1 MMIEHVDQ
9 AWRRLEVRHLAA
21 LEVTAR
27 LGSFRAA
34 AAALGYSQSALS
46 GQIAALEAMVG
57 TPLLDRPRG
66 APAVSPT
73 PAGRLL
79 LERAARIGDILAST
93 RADLA
98 ALVAE
103 HAVLRVGIFQSASA
117 RLLPGLIRA
126 FRAALPDV
134 DVRLHEALDPQE
146 LTELALQGELDTIF
160 LASAPPD
167 AALARIHLL
176 DDPYVL
182 LVPHDHPL
190 AAATS
195 VDPAGVARLPLI
207 TYRSLR
213 ADLLPTALLP
223 RDRALD
229 IIFRSDDDATVR
241 ALVAGGVGAALIPRL
256 SVEPGD
262 PRAIAIPIRPSLP
275 ARQILL
281 AWLKTRAPS
290 PTLQAFVDSA
300 VRTCAA
306 YRLTWTREAER
317 AEPGSE

>member
-1 MMIEHVDQ
+1 MIGNIDQ

-46 GQIAALEAMVG
+46 GQIAALETIVG
-57 TPLLDRPRG
+57 MPLLNRPRG

-73 PAGRLL
+73 PAGHLL

-98 ALVAE
+98 TLAAE

-117 RLLPGLIRA
+117 RLLPPLIRA

-134 DVRLHEALDPQE
+134 DVRLHEVLDPQE
-146 LTELALQGELDTIF
+146 LTDLALLGDLDVVF
-160 LASAPPD
+160 VGNPPLD
-167 AALARIHLL
+167 DALARVHLL

-182 LVPHDHPL
+182 LVSDDHPL
-190 AAATS
+190 VAATS
-195 VDPAGVARLPLI
+195 VDPATVARLPLI

-223 RDRALD
+223 RDCALN

-241 ALVAGGVGAALIPRL
+241 ALVTAGVGAALVPRL

-262 PRAIAIPIRPSLP
+262 RRAHAIPILPSLP
-275 ARQILL
+275 ARQIYL
-281 AWLKTRAPS
+281 AWLKSRAPA
-290 PTLQAFVDSA
+290 PALQRFVDEA
-300 VRTCAA
+300 LRTCAT
-306 YRLTWTREAER
+306 YRLT
-317 AEPGSE
+317 

>member
-1 MMIEHVDQ
+1 MLVIGDIDQ
-9 AWRRLEVRHLAA
+9 TWRRLEVRHLAA

-27 LGSFRAA
+27 LGSFRSA

-46 GQIAALEAMVG
+46 GQIAALETIVG

-79 LERAARIGDILAST
+79 LDRAARIGDILAST

-98 ALVAE
+98 ALAAE

-117 RLLPGLIRA
+117 RLLPPLVRA

-134 DVRLHEALDPQE
+134 EVRLHEALDPQE
-146 LTELALQGELDTIF
+146 LTDLALLGDLDLVF
-160 LASAPPD
+160 VSDPPRDD
-167 AALARIHLL
+167 ALERLHLL

-182 LVPHDHPL
+182 LVADDHPL
-190 AAATS
+190 AAADN
-195 VDPAGVARLPLI
+195 VDPATVSRLPLI

-213 ADLLPTALLP
+213 ADLLPTTLLP

-229 IIFRSDDDATVR
+229 VIFRSDDDATVR
-241 ALVAGGVGAALIPRL
+241 ALVAAGVGVALIPKL
-256 SVEPGD
+256 SVEPAD
-262 PRAIAIPIRPSLP
+262 TRTHAIPILPSLP
-275 ARQILL
+275 ARRLFL
-281 AWLKTRAPS
+281 AWLRARAPS
-290 PTLQAFVDSA
+290 PARECFVD
-300 VRTCAA
+300 AA
-306 YRLTWTREAER
+306 LTACETYRQT
-317 AEPGSE
+317 

>member
-1 MMIEHVDQ
+1 VIGNIDQ

-46 GQIAALEAMVG
+46 GQIAALEAIVG
-57 TPLLDRPRG
+57 TPLLNRPRG

-73 PAGRLL
+73 AAGHLL
-79 LERAARIGDILAST
+79 LDRAARIGDILAST

-98 ALVAE
+98 TLAAE

-117 RLLPGLIRA
+117 RLLPPLIRA
-126 FRAALPDV
+126 FRAAQPDV

-146 LTELALQGELDTIF
+146 LTDLALIGDLDIVF
-160 LASAPPD
+160 SGNPPLD
-167 AALARIHLL
+167 DALARVHLL

-182 LVPHDHPL
+182 LVSDDHPL
-190 AAATS
+190 ATATS
-195 VDPAGVARLPLI
+195 VDPATVARLPLI

-223 RDRALD
+223 RDSPLD

-241 ALVAGGVGAALIPRL
+241 ALVAAGVGAALIPRL

-262 PRAIAIPIRPSLP
+262 TRAHAIPILPSLP
-275 ARQILL
+275 ARQIFL
-281 AWLKTRAPS
+281 AWLKSRAPS
-290 PTLQAFVDSA
+290 PALQRFVNTALETSA
-300 VRTCAA
+300 T
-306 YRLTWTREAER
+306 YRL
-317 AEPGSE
+317 P

>member
-1 MMIEHVDQ
+1 VIGNIDQ
-9 AWRRLEVRHLAA
+9 GWRRLEVRHLAA

-34 AAALGYSQSALS
+34 ATVLGYSQSALS
-46 GQIAALEAMVG
+46 GQIAALEAIVG
-57 TPLLDRPRG
+57 TSLLNRPRG

-73 PAGRLL
+73 PAGHLL

-98 ALVAE
+98 TLAAE

-117 RLLPGLIRA
+117 RLLPPLIRA
-126 FRAALPDV
+126 FRAARPDV
-134 DVRLHEALDPQE
+134 DVRLHEALDPRD
-146 LTELALQGELDTIF
+146 LIDLALGGELDVVF
-160 LASAPPD
+160 SGNPPPD
-167 AALARIHLL
+167 DALTRVHLL

-182 LVPHDHPL
+182 LVSADHPL
-190 AAATS
+190 ASAAS
-195 VDPAGVARLPLI
+195 VDPAGVAQLPLI

-223 RDRALD
+223 GASALN

-241 ALVAGGVGAALIPRL
+241 ALVAAGVGAALIPRL

-262 PRAIAIPIRPSLP
+262 ARVRAIPMLPSLP
-275 ARQILL
+275 ARQIFV
-281 AWLKTRAPS
+281 AWLKSRSPS
-290 PTLQAFVDSA
+290 PELRSFVDAALTTSA
-300 VRTCAA
+300 P
-306 YRLTWTREAER
+306 YRL
-317 AEPGSE
+317 S

>member
-1 MMIEHVDQ
+1 MIGNIDQ

-46 GQIAALEAMVG
+46 GQIAALEAIVG
-57 TPLLDRPRG
+57 TPLLYRPRG

-79 LERAARIGDILAST
+79 LDRAARIGDILAST

-98 ALVAE
+98 SLAAE

-117 RLLPGLIRA
+117 RLLPPLIRA
-126 FRAALPDV
+126 FRAAQPDV
-134 DVRLHEALDPQE
+134 EVRLHEALDPQE
-146 LTELALQGELDTIF
+146 LTDLALQGDLDIVF
-160 LASAPPD
+160 SGNPPLD
-167 AALARIHLL
+167 DALARSTCSTTLR
-176 DDPYVL
+176 
-182 LVPHDHPL
+182 
-190 AAATS
+190 AARLRRPSARRGHS
-195 VDPAGVARLPLI
+195 VDPATVARLPLI

-223 RDRALD
+223 RDGALN

-241 ALVAGGVGAALIPRL
+241 ALVAAGVGAALIPRL
-256 SVEPGD
+256 SVDPG
-262 PRAIAIPIRPSLP
+262 
-275 ARQILL
+275 
-281 AWLKTRAPS
+281 TRAPTRS
-290 PTLQAFVDSA
+290 PSSRRSPPDRSFSH
-300 VRTCAA
+300 
-306 YRLTWTREAER
+306 
-317 AEPGSE
+317 G

>member
-1 MMIEHVDQ
+1 VHVIGNIDQ

-46 GQIAALEAMVG
+46 GQIAALESIVG
-57 TPLLDRPRG
+57 TPLLNRPRG

-73 PAGRLL
+73 PAGHLL
-79 LERAARIGDILAST
+79 LDRAARIGDILAST

-98 ALVAE
+98 TLAAE
-103 HAVLRVGIFQSASA
+103 HAILRVGIFQSASA
-117 RLLPGLIRA
+117 RLLPPLIRS
-126 FRAALPDV
+126 FRAAEPDV

-146 LTELALQGELDTIF
+146 LTELALTGDLDIVF
-160 LASAPPD
+160 SGNPPLD
-167 AALARIHLL
+167 DALARVHLL

-182 LVPHDHPL
+182 LVSDDHPL

-195 VDPAGVARLPLI
+195 VEPATVARLPLI

-223 RDRALD
+223 RDSPLD

-241 ALVAGGVGAALIPRL
+241 ALVAAGVGAALIPRL

-262 PRAIAIPIRPSLP
+262 ARAHAIPILPSLP
-275 ARQILL
+275 ARQIFL
-281 AWLKTRAPS
+281 AWLKSRAPS
-290 PTLQAFVDSA
+290 PALQRFVEAALTTSA
-300 VRTCAA
+300 P
-306 YRLTWTREAER
+306 YRL
-317 AEPGSE
+317 P

>member
-1 MMIEHVDQ
+1 LYVIGNIDQ

-21 LEVTAR
+21 LEATAR

-46 GQIAALEAMVG
+46 GQIAALESIVG
-57 TPLLDRPRG
+57 TPLLNRPRG

-73 PAGRLL
+73 PAGHLL

-98 ALVAE
+98 ALAAE

-117 RLLPGLIRA
+117 RLLPPLIRA

-146 LTELALQGELDTIF
+146 LTDLALLGDLDIVF
-160 LASAPPD
+160 MGNPPPD
-167 AALARIHLL
+167 EALARVHLL

-182 LVPHDHPL
+182 LVSADHPL

-195 VDPAGVARLPLI
+195 VDPATVARLPLI

-223 RDRALD
+223 RDSALN

-241 ALVAGGVGAALIPRL
+241 ALVTAGIGSALIPKL

-262 PRAIAIPIRPSLP
+262 TGAHAIPILPSLP
-275 ARQILL
+275 ARQIYL
-281 AWLKTRAPS
+281 AWLKSRAPA
-290 PTLQAFVDSA
+290 PALQRFVDAA
-300 VRTCAA
+300 VTTCAT
-306 YRLTWTREAER
+306 YRLM
-317 AEPGSE
+317 

>member
-1 MMIEHVDQ
+1 MMIGNIDQ

-46 GQIAALEAMVG
+46 GQIAALEAIVG

-73 PAGRLL
+73 PAGHLL
-79 LERAARIGDILAST
+79 LDRAGRIGDILAST

-98 ALVAE
+98 TLAAE

-117 RLLPGLIRA
+117 RLLPPLVRT
-126 FRAALPDV
+126 FRAAQPDV

-146 LTELALQGELDTIF
+146 LTDLALLGDLDIVF
-160 LASAPPD
+160 VGNPPLD
-167 AALARIHLL
+167 DALARVHLL

-182 LVPHDHPL
+182 LVSDDHPL
-190 AAATS
+190 AAATN
-195 VDPAGVARLPLI
+195 VDPATVARLPLI

-223 RDRALD
+223 RDSALN

-241 ALVAGGVGAALIPRL
+241 ALVAAGVGAALIPRL

-262 PRAIAIPIRPSLP
+262 RRAHAISILPSLP
-275 ARQILL
+275 ARRIFL
-281 AWLKTRAPS
+281 AWLKSRAPS
-290 PTLQAFVDSA
+290 HALRSFVDAALTTSA
-300 VRTCAA
+300 T
-306 YRLTWTREAER
+306 YRA
-317 AEPGSE
+317 P

>member
-1 MMIEHVDQ
+1 VIVIGNIDP

-21 LEVTAR
+21 LEATAR

-46 GQIAALEAMVG
+46 AQIASLESIVG
-57 TPLLDRPRG
+57 MPLLNRPRG
-66 APAVSPT
+66 APAISPT
-73 PAGRLL
+73 PAGHLV
-79 LERAARIGDILAST
+79 LERAARIDDILAST

-98 ALVAE
+98 TLATE

-117 RLLPGLIRA
+117 RLLPTLVRG

-146 LTELALQGELDTIF
+146 LTDLALLGDLDLVF
-160 LASAPPD
+160 LNDAPPD
-167 AALARIHLL
+167 DALARVHLL

-182 LVPHDHPL
+182 LVSNDHPL
-190 AAATS
+190 AGATS
-195 VDPAGVARLPLI
+195 VDPATVARLPLI

-213 ADLLPTALLP
+213 AELLPTALLP

-241 ALVAGGVGAALIPRL
+241 ALVAAGVGAALIPKL

-262 PRAIAIPIRPSLP
+262 ARAHAIPILPSLP
-275 ARQILL
+275 ARQIFL
-281 AWLKTRAPS
+281 AWLKSRAPS
-290 PTLQAFVDSA
+290 PTLQCFVDEA
-300 VRTCAA
+300 LTTCAT
-306 YRLTWTREAER
+306 YRLT
-317 AEPGSE
+317 